1 MVTSELP
8 AVSKAASSA
17 GAFCS
22 AGQCV
27 PRLIPTNNFSPTPAR
42 CVGGG
47 PPIVVDD
54 GTGNECTGNIGATG
68 RRVIRLQ
75 MNLNRPGDDWI
86 TIDGFRR
93 RTQRD
98 GRFRYGFDY
107 GAVSEVS
114 EGKWTVEGDTVLL
127 TTDPMPPKSECD
139 RGFAS
144 ACFDRTPLGR
154 EGGNLILWRWDAK
167 IRLKP
172 VQPRPR

>member
-1 MVTSELP
+1 MMRRLLG
-8 AVSKAASSA
+8 AAILIAAPGGASA
-17 GAFCS
+17 E
-22 AGQCV
+22 
-27 PRLIPTNNFSPTPAR
+27 TPAGFAGLYEINQMEMA
-42 CVGGG
+42 GGL
-47 PPIVVDD
+47 
-54 GTGNECTGNIGATG
+54 E
-68 RRVIRLQ
+68 LQ
-75 MNLNRPGDDWI
+75 PG
-86 TIDGFRR
+86 
-93 RTQRD
+93 
-98 GRFRYGFDY
+98 GRFRYAFDY